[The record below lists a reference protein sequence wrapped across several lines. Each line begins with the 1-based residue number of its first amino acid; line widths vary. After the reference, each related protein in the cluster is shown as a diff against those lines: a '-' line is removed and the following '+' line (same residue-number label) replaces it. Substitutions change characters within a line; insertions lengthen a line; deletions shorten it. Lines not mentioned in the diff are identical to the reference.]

1 MLPSSFYLRCF
12 PSNQWE
18 NQIVRVRTMLDD
30 KQEKTSISIT
40 TNLADKQRATE
51 FLTLG
56 LNLSTAINIFLK
68 KSNVRVVCHLKLKI
82 HFIVKPIKLNLIVV
96 SKRLVKVRT
105 FILTNFQMINKRA
118 SSIFK

>member
-12 PSNQWE
+12 PSNQWG

-40 TNLADKQRATE
+40 TNLADKQQATE
-51 FLTLG
+51 IFDSLG

-68 KSNVRVVCHLKLKI
+68 KSIVKVVCHLRLKI
-82 HFIVKPIKLNLIVV
+82 HFIVKPIKLNLIVA
-96 SKRLVKVRT
+96 SKKLVKVRT
-105 FILTNFQMINKRA
+105 FIPTNF
-118 SSIFK
+118 